1 MKHVKNSNSVC
12 DAMLG
17 CYCEDCNTIPLADE
31 YQAECCP
38 PNQIKLKVAK
48 LSCDTDSDVTCFLFQ
63 PEFPSPTTS
72 SSESPSSV
80 MSSGVDDNTVNLHNE
95 YYDDGDS
102 SISNCGFDFQ
112 DVDFSDIVE
121 ADERYDDYSLFS
133 SLVND
138 VESAVD
144 KDGVDSKIPIDRS
157 SNALDGIV
165 YGKNAVIESAYDEE
179 NVKHVIAGKANVS
192 NHKNVVNRETH
203 PRPVTYSLRPRAHT
217 KSTSKAN
224 SFILPKQSSPVQ
236 KHKKN
241 ACVQESCDDVKTNK
255 NAQQARIN
263 RQRKK
268 AYIQGLESKLADMH
282 KENAIMKS
290 ETLHLRR
297 DKRSLE
303 NEVLYLKRVLSN
315 DSALANLL
323 RNIDSDGVTLSK
335 SFENQRKRS
344 LALDHDYGR
353 PTSKCRRSESA
364 NDNPVKQA
372 TGGVCLHVDTG
383 RVSLEFCSKCAGL
396 AGNNSDGE
404 D

>member
-1 MKHVKNSNSVC
+1 
-12 DAMLG
+12 MLG
-17 CYCEDCNTIPLADE
+17 CYREDCNTIPLADE
-31 YQAECCP
+31 YEAECCP
-38 PNQIKLKVAK
+38 QNQIKLSLAT
-48 LSCDTDSDVTCFLFQ
+48 LSDDTALAVTGFTFQ
-63 PEFPSPTTS
+63 TEFPSPTMS
-72 SSESPSSV
+72 SCESPSSV
-80 MSSGVDDNTVNLHNE
+80 MSSSVSVDDNTVNLCDQ
-95 YYDDGDS
+95 YLDDDDDS
-102 SISNCGFDFQ
+102 SGSNCGIDFDFQ
-112 DVDFSDIVE
+112 NVDFSDIVE
-121 ADERYDDYSLFS
+121 ADERYDEYSLFS

-138 VESAVD
+138 VETTVD
-144 KDGVDSKIPIDRS
+144 RDGVDSKIVS
-157 SNALDGIV
+157 SDCS
-165 YGKNAVIESAYDEE
+165 KNAVIESASDEE
-179 NVKHVIAGKANVS
+179 NVKVKPAIVP
-192 NHKNVVNRETH
+192 NHKNAFNHETQ
-203 PRPVTYSLRPRAHT
+203 PCKVIYSLRPRAHT
-217 KSTSKAN
+217 AKSKAN

-236 KHKKN
+236 KHNKN
-241 ACVQESCDDVKTNK
+241 ASVQESFDDIKTNK

-268 AYIQGLESKLADMH
+268 AYIQGLESKLADVH
-282 KENAIMKS
+282 KENTLMKS

-353 PTSKCRRSESA
+353 PTSKYQRTESA
-364 NDNPVKQA
+364 NDNTMKQV

-396 AGNNSDGE
+396 ASNNSDSE

>member
-17 CYCEDCNTIPLADE
+17 CYREDCNTIPQVADE

-38 PNQIKLKVAK
+38 PNQIKLDQKVAK
-48 LSCDTDSDVTCFLFQ
+48 LSIDTDSEVTCFTFQ
-63 PEFPSPTTS
+63 PEFPSPTMS

-80 MSSGVDDNTVNLHNE
+80 MSSGVDDNTVNLCDQ
-95 YYDDGDS
+95 YYDDDDS
-102 SISNCGFDFQ
+102 SASNYGFDFQ

-121 ADERYDDYSLFS
+121 ADERYDEFSLFS

-138 VESAVD
+138 VAD
-144 KDGVDSKIPIDRS
+144 RDGVDSNIIS
-157 SNALDGIV
+157 SDCS
-165 YGKNAVIESAYDEE
+165 KNAVIESASDEV
-179 NVKHVIAGKANVS
+179 NFKPVVVP
-192 NHKNVVNRETH
+192 NHNNVVNRETH
-203 PRPVTYSLRPRAHT
+203 PCQVTYSLRPRAH
-217 KSTSKAN
+217 KSKAN
-224 SFILPKQSSPVQ
+224 PFILPKQSSPVQ

-241 ACVQESCDDVKTNK
+241 ASVNDSEHESCDDVKTNK
-255 NAQQARIN
+255 NAQHARIN
-263 RQRKK
+263 RLRKK

-282 KENAIMKS
+282 KENTLMKS

-303 NEVLYLKRVLSN
+303 NEVLYLKRVLNN

-323 RNIDSDGVTLSK
+323 RNIDSDGVMLSK

-353 PTSKCRRSESA
+353 PTSKYQRTESA
-364 NDNPVKQA
+364 NDNPMKQA

-396 AGNNSDGE
+396 ASNNSDSE